1 MQATT
6 SSFRLIKKIKDDRF
20 DEESLHQYHLFLN
33 FGTRDFQL
41 LIVGEDKRVLQLE
54 DYVLPEVATQ
64 EELFSVI
71 SAIFEAHEV
80 LGAGFWKKVTAVFK
94 TQKFVQVPNALFLE
108 EGMEEYLQ
116 FNASYDSAKESL
128 LKQEHRLQDA
138 VTIFAIPTIFY
149 EWLTSLYAKTNLSFG
164 HQSAMLIEGFL
175 AYSYTGK
182 TTPLYIYI
190 DRFKLHIA
198 VCKNSKLI
206 FYNQFTIK
214 HFEDYIRYIML
225 VMKSL
230 GMNQQTSEVILWG
243 YIGKNSPHYHEFYK
257 YIKNVA
263 FGNKPET
270 LKFGYMFDE
279 VQEHHFFDLYSIH
292 QLN

>member
-1 MQATT
+1 MQTAT

-64 EELFSVI
+64 EELFSVMR
-71 SAIFEAHEV
+71 AIFEAHEV
-80 LGAGFWKKVTAVFK
+80 LSAGFWKKVTAVFK

-116 FNASYDSAKESL
+116 FNASFDSAKESL

-138 VTIFAIPTIFY
+138 ITIFAIPTIFY
-149 EWLTSLYAKTNLSFG
+149 EWLGNLYAKTNLFFG

-175 AYSYTGK
+175 AHAYTGK

-198 VCKNSKLI
+198 VCKNDKLI
-206 FYNQFTIK
+206 FYNQFIIK

-257 YIKNVA
+257 YIKNVV
-263 FGNKPET
+263 FGNKPSS

-292 QLN
+292 QLS